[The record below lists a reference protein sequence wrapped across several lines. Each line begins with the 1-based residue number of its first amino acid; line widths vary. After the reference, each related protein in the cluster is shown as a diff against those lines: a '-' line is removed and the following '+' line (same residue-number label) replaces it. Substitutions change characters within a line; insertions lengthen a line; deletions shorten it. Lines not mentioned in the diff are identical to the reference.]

1 MSQTSGRTACG
12 GSGTSRGVSF
22 ESVVRPLWGS
32 GVSAEGGLVKSRSA
46 GSGSTQWRLGS
57 QAATFPGCSSPTPIL
72 TNHNLSLRLSLQ
84 PHLPPD
90 LSKQGKKLQTWQSA
104 FWAVADSCQCAAGAR
119 ARLACRGRSD
129 PRGSSHRQ
137 AEQVKEVSSTQP
149 SSLHLQEELAPMGTG
164 DI

>member
-1 MSQTSGRTACG
+1 MWRERNKQGCES
-12 GSGTSRGVSF
+12 

-32 GVSAEGGLVKSRSA
+32 GVSAEGGLVKSRS
-46 GSGSTQWRLGS
+46 GSAQWRFGS
-57 QAATFPGCSSPTPIL
+57 QAATFPGCSSPTLIL

-137 AEQVKEVSSTQP
+137 AEQVKKVSSTQP